1 MLNREKV
8 IKIDLMKL
16 IILKVKKSSLPSSI
30 FSFKDDHSII
40 LMNRGWI
47 LKYLWDIFD
56 ISIPLLE
63 NK

>member
-16 IILKVKKSSLPSSI
+16 IILKKLSLPSSI

-63 NK
+63 DK

>member
-30 FSFKDDHSII
+30 FSFKNGHSNLVSTYEQKMDIK
-40 LMNRGWI
+40 WI
-47 LKYLWDIFD
+47 LFMRYF
-56 ISIPLLE
+56 
-63 NK
+63 

>member
-16 IILKVKKSSLPSSI
+16 IILKKLSLPSSI

-47 LKYLWDIFD
+47 FMRHF
-56 ISIPLLE
+56 
-63 NK
+63 